1 MLQDYLFP
9 ETISE
14 AVSFLKNNE
23 GQARIIAGGT
33 DLLLDIPEGK
43 IKTSCLI
50 DITRISELSKIILE
64 DGVIHI
70 GAAVTHNQ
78 AANSELIREKAA
90 ALAHAASCVGSY
102 QIRNSATVIG
112 NVCNAQPAADT
123 AVALVALGATA
134 EITSAGGTEYVPVE
148 KMYAGVGKST
158 VDSASQLVTRVS
170 FPAARKNQG
179 TAFVRLHQRNALAL
193 PMLNVA
199 AMVELA
205 DGEFQ
210 WARIVMAPVGPGPVR
225 ALSVEGILKGA
236 GVTPEVIEKAAQ
248 AALEQANPR
257 SSALRGSKEY
267 RTSVLP
273 VLVRRALEQ
282 AVANAGSSCNKF

>member
-14 AVSFLKNNE
+14 AISFLKSNE

-43 IKTSCLI
+43 IKTSCLV
-50 DITRISELSKIILE
+50 DISRIPELSKITLE
-64 DGVIHI
+64 DGEICL

-78 AANSELIREKAA
+78 AANSELIQEKAA
-90 ALAHAASCVGSY
+90 ALAYAASCVGSY

-123 AVALVALGATA
+123 AVALVALGAVA
-134 EITSAGGTEYVPVE
+134 EIATTSGIEYVPVE

-158 VDSASQLVTRVS
+158 IDSASQLVARVR

-199 AMVELA
+199 VMVALE
-205 DGEFQ
+205 GGRFQ
-210 WARIVMAPVGPGPVR
+210 WARICMAPVGPGPMR
-225 ALSVEGILKGA
+225 ALSAEQVLKDA
-236 GVTPEVIEKAAQ
+236 EITPEVIEKAAL

-273 VLVRRALEQ
+273 VLVRRALEK
-282 AVANAGSSCNKF
+282 AVANAGCSCN

>member
-9 ETISE
+9 ETIDE
-14 AVSFLKNNE
+14 AVSFLKSSG

-33 DLLLDIPEGK
+33 DLLLDLPEGK
-43 IKTSCLI
+43 VKTSSLV
-50 DITRISELSKIILE
+50 DITRIPELKKIILE
-64 DGVIHI
+64 DGVICI

-78 AANSELIREKAA
+78 AANSELIKEKAA
-90 ALAHAASCVGSY
+90 ALAYAASCVGSC
-102 QIRNSATVIG
+102 QIRNSGTVVG

-134 EITSAGGTEYVPVE
+134 EIVTPNGKEYMSVE
-148 KMYAGVGKST
+148 NMYAGVGKST
-158 VDSASQLVTRVS
+158 VDSASQLVTAVR
-170 FPAARKNQG
+170 FPASGKNQG
-179 TAFVRLHQRNALAL
+179 TAFVRLEQRKALAL

-199 AMVELA
+199 ACVSLE
-205 DGEFQ
+205 GNKFQ

-225 ALSVEGILKGA
+225 ATAAEQILKGA
-236 GVTPEVIEKAAQ
+236 EIKEDIIEKAAR
-248 AALEQANPR
+248 AAMEQANPR
-257 SSALRGSKEY
+257 NSALRGSREY

-282 AVANAGSSCNKF
+282 AVANARGTCN

>member
-9 ETISE
+9 ETIDE
-14 AVSFLKNNE
+14 AISFLKSNE

-43 IKTSCLI
+43 VKTSSLI
-50 DITRISELSKIILE
+50 DITRIPELKKITME
-64 DGVIHI
+64 DGVIRI

-78 AANSELIREKAA
+78 VANSELIQEKAA
-90 ALAHAASCVGSY
+90 ALAYAASCVGSC
-102 QIRNSATVIG
+102 QIRNSGTIVG

-123 AVALVALGATA
+123 AVALVALGAMA
-134 EITSAGGTEYVPVE
+134 EIAADRGKEYVAVE

-158 VDSASQLVTRVS
+158 IDSASQLVTMVR

-179 TAFVRLHQRNALAL
+179 TAFVRLEQRKALAL

-199 AMVELA
+199 VMVSLE
-205 DGEFQ
+205 GNKFQ
-210 WARIVMAPVGPGPVR
+210 WARISMAPVGPGPMR
-225 ALSVEGILKGA
+225 ASSAEQILNGA
-236 GVTPEVIEKAAQ
+236 QVNQDVIEKAAQ

-257 SSALRGSKEY
+257 NSALRGSREY

-282 AVANAGSSCNKF
+282 AVANARGTCN

>member
-9 ETISE
+9 ETIDE
-14 AVSFLKNNE
+14 AISFLKSNE

-43 IKTSCLI
+43 VKTSSLI
-50 DITRISELSKIILE
+50 DITRIPELKKITME
-64 DGVIHI
+64 DGVIRI

-78 AANSELIREKAA
+78 VANSELIQEKAA
-90 ALAHAASCVGSY
+90 ALAYAASCVGSC
-102 QIRNSATVIG
+102 QIRNSGTVVG

-134 EITSAGGTEYVPVE
+134 EIAADGGKEYVAVE

-158 VDSASQLVTRVS
+158 IDSASQLVTMVR

-179 TAFVRLHQRNALAL
+179 TAFVRLEQRKALAL
-193 PMLNVA
+193 ACERGGTWYRWNVISSS
-199 AMVELA
+199 
-205 DGEFQ
+205 GS
-210 WARIVMAPVGPGPVR
+210 ISMAPVGPGPMR
-225 ALSVEGILKGA
+225 ASSAEQILNGA
-236 GVTPEVIEKAAQ
+236 QVNQDVIEKAAQ

-257 SSALRGSKEY
+257 NSALRGSREY

-282 AVANAGSSCNKF
+282 AVANARGTCN

>member
-9 ETISE
+9 ETIDE
-14 AVSFLKNNE
+14 AISFLKSSA

-43 IKTSCLI
+43 VKTGSLI
-50 DITRISELSKIILE
+50 DITRIPELRKITME
-64 DGVIHI
+64 NGVICI

-78 AANSELIREKAA
+78 VANSELIQEKAA

-102 QIRNSATVIG
+102 QIRNSGTVIG

-123 AVALVALGATA
+123 AVALVALGAIA
-134 EITSAGGTEYVPVE
+134 EIAADGGKEYVAVE
-148 KMYAGVGKST
+148 KMYAGVGKSNI
-158 VDSASQLVTRVS
+158 DSASQLVTMAR
-170 FPAARKNQG
+170 FPAAQKNQG
-179 TAFVRLHQRNALAL
+179 TAFVRLEQRKALAL

-199 AMVELA
+199 VWVSLE
-205 DGEFQ
+205 DDRFQ
-210 WARIVMAPVGPGPVR
+210 WARISMAPVGPGPMR
-225 ALSVEGILKGA
+225 ALSAEQILKGA
-236 GVTPEVIEKAAQ
+236 EVKADVIEKAAQ

-257 SSALRGSKEY
+257 NSALRGSREY

-282 AVANAGSSCNKF
+282 AVANARCKCN